1 MANIN
6 APRGFKLYQLEGK
19 VVRSREYAKT
29 SGQDIYEGDLLM
41 RIPAGT
47 VSVYVA
53 GTAPAAGRVIGVAAA
68 SSLSTDADVVQVID
82 DPEATFICQCDATT
96 AYAVADNGLNCDIA
110 GSPSPDTDLSRSG
123 GSPSPDTDLSR
134 SGQVLDL
141 ATKAVTD
148 TLPVK
153 VMELA
158 PQINNNENSAAINA
172 DLLVKVNSSERAAGT
187 AGI

>member
-123 GSPSPDTDLSR
+123 
-134 SGQVLDL
+134 QVLDL
-141 ATKAVTD
+141 ATKDVTD

>member
-123 GSPSPDTDLSR
+123 
-134 SGQVLDL
+134 QVLDL

>member
-41 RIPAGT
+41 RIAAGT

-123 GSPSPDTDLSR
+123 
-134 SGQVLDL
+134 QVLDL
-141 ATKAVTD
+141 ATKDVTD